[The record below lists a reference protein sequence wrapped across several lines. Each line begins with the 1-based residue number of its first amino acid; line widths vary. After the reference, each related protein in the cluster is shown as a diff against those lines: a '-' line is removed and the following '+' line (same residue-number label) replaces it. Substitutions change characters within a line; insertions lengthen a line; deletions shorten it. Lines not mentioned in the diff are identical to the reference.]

1 MSARV
6 QSVKQGV
13 KNLKSSDM
21 NEYESLFTTS
31 YKNLSRFF
39 LTPKLWSSMTTDCYH
54 KLFYDKVI
62 TMEK

>member
-13 KNLKSSDM
+13 ENLKSSDM

-31 YKNLSRFF
+31 YNNLSRFF
-39 LTPKLWSSMTTDCYH
+39 LTPKL
-54 KLFYDKVI
+54 
-62 TMEK
+62 